1 MFIQTEETKD
11 ASELRFIPGV
21 PVLSSG
27 PLSFERGSD
36 LSRSPLVERIF
47 EIDGINRADLNK
59 DSITLAKSD
68 GQEWLLLKPAILGI
82 IMDHFMSKH
91 PVVME
96 EETAS
101 AQGATDSAAGNMDGL
116 VGEIEELLE
125 TRIRP
130 IAQDQG
136 GDVIFHG
143 FEEGR
148 VILEFQGGAYAL
160 QGGIQTMLRH
170 YIPEV
175 EEVVNH
181 LDLIPKPGLD
191 TPDGQA
197 IKRVLDEDINP
208 QIAMHG
214 GHISLVDVVK
224 DTAYVRLEG
233 GCQGCGMASL
243 TLKQGVEGAIMQA
256 APSIT
261 QVLDTTDHAGGDN
274 PYYQPG
280 KDGASPY

>member
-1 MFIQTEETKD
+1 MFIQTEETQY

-21 PVLSSG
+21 PVLKSG
-27 PLSFERGSD
+27 TVSFERGD
-36 LSRSPLVERIF
+36 DVGRSPLVERLF
-47 EIDGINRADLNK
+47 EIGELCRADLRA
-59 DSITLAKSD
+59 DSITLSKHD
-68 GQEWLLLKPAILGI
+68 GKDWTLLKPAILGV
-82 IMDHFMSKH
+82 IMDHFMSER
-91 PVVME
+91 PVLLDG
-96 EETAS
+96 TPDPGSSSS
-101 AQGATDSAAGNMDGL
+101 ATTDGDDEV
-116 VGEIEELLE
+116 VGQIEELLE

-130 IAQDQG
+130 VARDQG
-136 GDVIFHG
+136 GDIVFRGFEGGRVVLEFHG
-143 FEEGR
+143 
-148 VILEFQGGAYAL
+148 AAHTL

-181 LDLIPKPGLD
+181 LDAIPKPGLD
-191 TPDGQA
+191 TDEGRA
-197 IKRVLDEDINP
+197 IKRMLDEEVNP

-214 GHISLVDVVK
+214 GRISLVDVVD

-261 QVLDTTDHAGGDN
+261 RVLDTTDHADGTN

-280 KDGASPY
+280 KDGTSPF

>member
-11 ASELRFIPGV
+11 TSELRFIPGV

-27 PLSFERGSD
+27 SLSFERGSD
-36 LSRSPLVERIF
+36 VSRSPLVERIF
-47 EIDGINRADLNK
+47 EIDEIHRADLNK

-82 IMDHFMSKH
+82 IMDHFMSER
-91 PVVME
+91 PVVLE
-96 EETAS
+96 EEAS
-101 AQGATDSAAGNMDGL
+101 SQGATDTAAGDKDGL

-130 IAQDQG
+130 VAQDQG
-136 GDVIFHG
+136 GDIIFHG

-181 LDLIPKPGLD
+181 LDMIPKPGLD

-197 IKRVLDEDINP
+197 IKRALDEDINP

-214 GHISLVDVVK
+214 GHISLVDVVE

>member
-1 MFIQTEETKD
+1 MFIQTEETLD

-21 PVLSSG
+21 PVLDSG
-27 PLSFERGSD
+27 SLSFARGSD
-36 LSRSPLVERIF
+36 VSHSPLVERIF
-47 EIDGINRADLNK
+47 EIDEIHRADLNK

-82 IMDHFMSKH
+82 IMDHFMSER
-91 PVVME
+91 PVVLD
-96 EETAS
+96 EETESPQDPA
-101 AQGATDSAAGNMDGL
+101 DSAAGNNDGL
-116 VGEIEELLE
+116 IGEIEELLE

-130 IAQDQG
+130 VAQDQG
-136 GDVIFHG
+136 GDIIFHG

-148 VILEFQGGAYAL
+148 VMLEFQGGASAL

-170 YIPEV
+170 YIPEI

-181 LDLIPKPGLD
+181 LDMIPKPGLD
-191 TPDGQA
+191 TPEGQA
-197 IKRVLDEDINP
+197 IKRVLDDDINP

-214 GHISLVDVVK
+214 GHISLVDVVE

-233 GCQGCGMASL
+233 GCQGCGMASI
-243 TLKQGVEGAIMQA
+243 TLKQGVEGAIKEA

-261 QVLDTTDHAGGDN
+261 QVLDTTDHADGDN

-280 KDGASPY
+280 KDGASPV

>member
-1 MFIQTEETKD
+1 MFIQTEETRD

-21 PVLSSG
+21 PVLESG
-27 PLSFERGSD
+27 TASFERGDD
-36 LSRSPLVERIF
+36 LGRSPLVERLF
-47 EIDGINRADLNK
+47 EIGELRRADLGT
-59 DSITLAKSD
+59 DSITLSKDD
-68 GQEWLLLKPAILGI
+68 GKDWSLLKPAILGV
-82 IMDHFMSKH
+82 IMDHFMAER
-91 PVVME
+91 PVLLD
-96 EETAS
+96 
-101 AQGATDSAAGNMDGL
+101 GAAGPDPAPSAGGGGEV
-116 VGEIEELLE
+116 VGQIEELLE

-130 IAQDQG
+130 VAQDQG
-136 GDVIFHG
+136 GDIVFHG
-143 FEEGR
+143 FEAGR
-148 VILEFQGGAYAL
+148 VILEFHGAAYAL

-181 LDLIPKPGLD
+181 LDAIPKPGLD
-191 TPDGQA
+191 TPEGQA
-197 IKRVLDEDINP
+197 VKRVLDEEINP

-214 GHISLVDVVK
+214 GHISLVDVVD

-256 APSIT
+256 APSIAH
-261 QVLDTTDHAGGDN
+261 VLDTTDHAGGTN

-280 KDGASPY
+280 KDGMSPY

>member
-1 MFIQTEETKD
+1 M
-11 ASELRFIPGV
+11 SER
-21 PVLSSG
+21 
-27 PLSFERGSD
+27 
-36 LSRSPLVERIF
+36 
-47 EIDGINRADLNK
+47 
-59 DSITLAKSD
+59 
-68 GQEWLLLKPAILGI
+68 
-82 IMDHFMSKH
+82 
-91 PVVME
+91 PVVLE
-96 EETAS
+96 EEAS
-101 AQGATDSAAGNMDGL
+101 SQGATDTAAGDKDGL

-130 IAQDQG
+130 VAQDQG
-136 GDVIFHG
+136 GDIIFHG

-181 LDLIPKPGLD
+181 LDMIPKPGLD

-197 IKRVLDEDINP
+197 IKRALDEDINP

-214 GHISLVDVVK
+214 GHISLVDVVE

>member
-1 MFIQTEETKD
+1 MFIQTEETRD

-21 PVLSSG
+21 PVLESG
-27 PLSFERGSD
+27 TVSFERGD
-36 LSRSPLVERIF
+36 DVKRSPLVERLF
-47 EIDGINRADLNK
+47 EIDELRRADLRA
-59 DSITLAKSD
+59 DSITLSKRD
-68 GQEWLLLKPAILGI
+68 GKDWMLLKPAILGV
-82 IMDHFMSKH
+82 IMDHFMSER
-91 PVVME
+91 PVLLDE
-96 EETAS
+96 APDSGSPPS
-101 AQGATDSAAGNMDGL
+101 ADADGEV
-116 VGEIEELLE
+116 VGQIEELLE

-130 IAQDQG
+130 VARDQG
-136 GDVIFHG
+136 GDIVFHG

-148 VILEFQGGAYAL
+148 VILEFHGAASTL

-181 LDLIPKPGLD
+181 LDAIPKPGLD
-191 TPDGQA
+191 TDEGRA
-197 IKRVLDEDINP
+197 IKRMLDEEINP
-208 QIAMHG
+208 QVAAHG
-214 GHISLVDVVK
+214 GRISLVDVIG

-256 APSIT
+256 VPSIT
-261 QVLDTTDHAGGDN
+261 QVLDTTDHADGAN

-280 KDGASPY
+280 RGGTSPV

>member
-1 MFIQTEETKD
+1 MFIQTEETRD

-21 PVLSSG
+21 PVLESG
-27 PLSFERGSD
+27 TVSFERGD
-36 LSRSPLVERIF
+36 DVKRSPLVERLF
-47 EIDGINRADLNK
+47 EIDELRRADLRA
-59 DSITLAKSD
+59 DSITLSKRD
-68 GQEWLLLKPAILGI
+68 GKDWMLLKPAILGV
-82 IMDHFMSKH
+82 IMDHFMSER
-91 PVVME
+91 PVLLDE
-96 EETAS
+96 APDSGAS
-101 AQGATDSAAGNMDGL
+101 PSADADGEV
-116 VGEIEELLE
+116 VGQIEELLE

-130 IAQDQG
+130 VARDQG
-136 GDVIFHG
+136 GDIVFHG

-148 VILEFQGGAYAL
+148 VILEFHGSASTL

-181 LDLIPKPGLD
+181 LDAIPKPGLD
-191 TPDGQA
+191 TDEGRA
-197 IKRVLDEDINP
+197 IKRMLDEEINP
-208 QIAMHG
+208 QVAAHG
-214 GHISLVDVVK
+214 GRISLVDVIG

-256 APSIT
+256 VPSIT
-261 QVLDTTDHAGGDN
+261 QVLDTTDHADGAN

-280 KDGASPY
+280 RGGTSPV